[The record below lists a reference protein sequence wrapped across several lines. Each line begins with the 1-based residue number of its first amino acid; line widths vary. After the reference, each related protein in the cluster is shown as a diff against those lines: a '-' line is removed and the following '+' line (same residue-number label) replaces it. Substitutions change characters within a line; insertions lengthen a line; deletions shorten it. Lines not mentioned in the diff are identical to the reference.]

1 CEAAQLH
8 SLVESLPDGY
18 QTVVGEM
25 GYRLSGGERQRL
37 AIARALLK
45 RPRILIMDEPT
56 SSLDSITERAIRRA
70 LASMRSEGS
79 HPTTIVIAHR
89 LSTIL
94 AADKILV
101 LDEGRLVDS
110 GRHAELLERCDLY
123 RRLYE
128 EQFASQM
135 VEALV

>member
-1 CEAAQLH
+1 
-8 SLVESLPDGY
+8 
-18 QTVVGEM
+18 M
-25 GYRLSGGERQRL
+25 SGGERQRL

-56 SSLDSITERAIRRA
+56 SSLDSITERAIRDT

-79 HPTTIVIAHR
+79 RPTTIVIAHR

-94 AADKILV
+94 ATDKILV
-101 LDEGRLVDS
+101 LDEGRLIDS
-110 GRHAELLERCDLY
+110 GRHAELLDRCDLY
-123 RRLYE
+123 RRLYD